1 MAAGVASRVASATFP
16 AFPGAVKD
24 TRQIAFWQ
32 NSPIITKISAVVFI
46 LFAGIVGS
54 IAALAT
60 FQEPGAQNPAAV
72 TAAQQVIQELAAGH
86 FDKIEA
92 QYDARM
98 AAALP
103 PGKLAATWP
112 SLIEQVGAFQSIA
125 SAHTSKVQGLDVVRL
140 ECKFQNAT
148 LDATVAFDSSGK
160 IAGLGFRPHQE
171 EVTAWTPPAYAKE
184 STFTELPLTLENGK
198 FELPGKLTI
207 PKGNGPFPAVV
218 LVQGSGPHDED
229 ETVGPN
235 KPFADLAWG
244 LASRGIAVYRYT
256 KRTQKCGMQSTED
269 PAKLTV
275 EYEVISDARAA
286 VALVAK
292 QPHID
297 PKQVFL
303 LGHSLGAYL
312 APRIAT
318 DDAQIAGI
326 AMLGANTRP
335 LQQVVLEQIHYLA
348 SLNGTPTEDEKKRIT
363 AVEDAVKQIQSPE
376 LKPGDVVPFLGATTY
391 GAYWLDLR
399 GYDPVKTAR
408 KLKIP
413 ILILQGGR
421 DYQVTPSNYE
431 AWATAI
437 GRRSNVTMKIYP
449 DLNHLFMSG
458 TGRSAPTEYEQPG
471 HVSESVIDTIAIW
484 ALPSEKPG
492 TLKQTP

>member
-1 MAAGVASRVASATFP
+1 MRTKAGVVASILLVCLAAS
-16 AFPGAVKD
+16 AFARAGA
-24 TRQIAFWQ
+24 QEAGAQ
-32 NSPIITKISAVVFI
+32 NSAVV
-46 LFAGIVGS
+46 S
-54 IAALAT
+54 
-60 FQEPGAQNPAAV
+60 
-72 TAAQQVIQELAAGH
+72 AAQQVIQELVAGQ
-86 FDKIEA
+86 FDKVEA
-92 QYDARM
+92 QYDAQM

-112 SLIEQVGAFQSIA
+112 SLIEQVGAFQSITNT
-125 SAHTSKVQGLDVVRL
+125 HTSKVQGLNVVRL
-140 ECKFQNAT
+140 VCKFQIAS
-148 LDATVAFDSSGK
+148 LDATVAFDGNGK

-171 EVTAWTPPAYAKE
+171 EVAAWMPPAYAKE
-184 STFTELPLTLENGK
+184 STFTVLALTLENGK

-256 KRTQKCGMQSTED
+256 KRTQQYGLQSSDD

-275 EYEVISDARAA
+275 EDEVISDARAA
-286 VALVAK
+286 VALVTK

-318 DDAQIAGI
+318 DDEQIAGI
-326 AMLGANTRP
+326 AMLAANARP
-335 LQQVVLEQIHYLA
+335 LGQVVLEQIHYLA
-348 SLNGTPTEDEKKRIT
+348 SLNGTPTEAEQKRIT
-363 AVEDAVKQIQSPE
+363 AVEDAVKQIDSPD

-399 GYDPVKTAR
+399 GYDAVKTAR

-421 DYQVTPSNYE
+421 DYQVTPSNFDAWGE
-431 AWATAI
+431 AL

-449 DLNHLFMSG
+449 DLNHLFMAG
-458 TGRSAPTEYEQPG
+458 TAHSTPAEYEQAG
-471 HVSESVIDTIAIW
+471 HVSEAVIDTIAIW
-484 ALPSEKPG
+484 VLPSEKPG

>member
-1 MAAGVASRVASATFP
+1 MMMKAGVLP
-16 AFPGAVKD
+16 
-24 TRQIAFWQ
+24 
-32 NSPIITKISAVVFI
+32 FI
-46 LFAGIVGS
+46 LFVCAVAS
-54 IAALAT
+54 VAAFGAV
-60 FQEPGAQNPAAV
+60 QESGKQNSAAV
-72 TAAQQVIQELAAGH
+72 TAAQQVIQELAAGQ
-86 FDKIEA
+86 FDKVEA

-112 SLIEQVGAFQSIA
+112 SLIEQVGAFQSITN
-125 SAHTSKVQGLDVVRL
+125 AHASKVQGLDVVRL
-140 ECKFQNAT
+140 ECKFQNAS
-148 LDATVAFDSSGK
+148 LEATVAFDSNGK

-171 EVTAWTPPAYAKE
+171 EVAAWTPPAYAKE

-256 KRTQKCGMQSTED
+256 KRTQQYGLQSSDD

-275 EYEVISDARAA
+275 EDEVISDARAA

-303 LGHSLGAYL
+303 IGHSLGAYL

-335 LQQVVLEQIHYLA
+335 LEQVVLEQIHYLA
-348 SLNGTPTEDEKKRIT
+348 SLNGTPTEDEQKRIT
-363 AVEDAVKQIQSPE
+363 AVEDAVKQIESQD

-431 AWATAI
+431 AWAAAI

-449 DLNHLFMSG
+449 GFESPFHGGQRALHPGGVRTGGTRFGSG
-458 TGRSAPTEYEQPG
+458 
-471 HVSESVIDTIAIW
+471 D
-484 ALPSEKPG
+484 
-492 TLKQTP
+492 

>member
-1 MAAGVASRVASATFP
+1 MMMKAGVLP
-16 AFPGAVKD
+16 
-24 TRQIAFWQ
+24 
-32 NSPIITKISAVVFI
+32 FI
-46 LFAGIVGS
+46 LFVCAVAS
-54 IAALAT
+54 VAAFGAV
-60 FQEPGAQNPAAV
+60 QESGKQNSAAV
-72 TAAQQVIQELAAGH
+72 TAAQQVIQELAAGQ
-86 FDKIEA
+86 FDKVEA

-112 SLIEQVGAFQSIA
+112 SLIEQVGAFQSITN
-125 SAHTSKVQGLDVVRL
+125 AHASKVQGLDVVRL
-140 ECKFQNAT
+140 ECKFQNAS
-148 LDATVAFDSSGK
+148 LEATVAFDSNGK

-171 EVTAWTPPAYAKE
+171 EVAAWTPPAYAKE

-235 KPFADLAWG
+235 KPFADMAWG

-256 KRTQKCGMQSTED
+256 KRTQQYGLQSSDD

-275 EYEVISDARAA
+275 EDEVISDARAA

-297 PKQVFL
+297 PKQVL
-303 LGHSLGAYL
+303 LIGHSLGAYL

-335 LQQVVLEQIHYLA
+335 LEQVVLEQIHYLA
-348 SLNGTPTEDEKKRIT
+348 SLNGTPTEDEQKRIT
-363 AVEDAVKQIQSPE
+363 AVEDAVKQIESQD

-431 AWATAI
+431 AWAAAI

-449 DLNHLFMSG
+449 DLNHLFMAGSG
-458 TGRSAPTEYEQPG
+458 HSTPAEYEQAG
-471 HVSESVIDTIAIW
+471 HVSEAVIDTIATW
-484 ALPSEKPG
+484 VLPSEKPG

>member
-1 MAAGVASRVASATFP
+1 MIARIRFVTFIFFTCVAASVVAHGATQENK
-16 AFPGAVKD
+16 A
-24 TRQIAFWQ
+24 Q
-32 NSPIITKISAVVFI
+32 NSSAV
-46 LFAGIVGS
+46 A
-54 IAALAT
+54 
-60 FQEPGAQNPAAV
+60 
-72 TAAQQVIQELAAGH
+72 AAQQVIQELAAGQ

-98 AAALP
+98 ATALP
-103 PGKLAATWP
+103 PGKLAESWR
-112 SLIEQVGAFQSIA
+112 SLNEQVGGFQSVTNP
-125 SAHTSKVQGLDVVRL
+125 HTSKIQGLDVVRL
-140 ECKFQNAT
+140 ECKFQKAA
-148 LDATVAFDSSGK
+148 LDATVAFDANGK

-171 EVTAWTPPAYAKE
+171 ELPAWTPPAYAKV

-198 FELPGKLTI
+198 FELPGKLTV
-207 PKGNGPFPAVV
+207 PMGNGPFPAVV

-256 KRTQKCGMQSTED
+256 KRTQQYGLQSSDD

-275 EYEVISDARAA
+275 DDEVISDARAA

-292 QPHID
+292 QPRID

-303 LGHSLGAYL
+303 IGHSLGAYL

-326 AMLGANTRP
+326 AMLGANARP
-335 LQQVVLEQIHYLA
+335 LEQVVLEQIHYLA
-348 SLNGTPTEDEKKRIT
+348 SLNGTPTEDERKRIT
-363 AVEDAVKQIQSPE
+363 AVEDAVKQIESPE

-421 DYQVTPSNYE
+421 DYQVTPSNFDTWGE
-431 AWATAI
+431 AL

-449 DLNHLFMSG
+449 DLNHLFMAGS
-458 TGRSAPTEYEQPG
+458 GRSAPAEYEQAG
-471 HVSESVIDTIAIW
+471 QVSEAVIDTIATW
-484 ALPSEKPG
+484 VLPSEKPG

>member
-1 MAAGVASRVASATFP
+1 MIAGIRFVTLLLFTCIAAAVAA
-16 AFPGAVKD
+16 PGAAQEGKE
-24 TRQIAFWQ
+24 Q
-32 NSPIITKISAVVFI
+32 NSSAV
-46 LFAGIVGS
+46 A
-54 IAALAT
+54 
-60 FQEPGAQNPAAV
+60 
-72 TAAQQVIQELAAGH
+72 AAQQVIQELAAGQ
-86 FDKIEA
+86 FDKIET

-103 PGKLAATWP
+103 PGKLAESWR
-112 SLIEQVGAFQSIA
+112 SLNEQAGGFQSVTNPHA
-125 SAHTSKVQGLDVVRL
+125 SKIQGLDVIRL
-140 ECKFQNAT
+140 ECKFQKEV
-148 LDATVAFDSSGK
+148 LDATVAFDTNGK
-160 IAGLGFRPHQE
+160 IAGLGFRPHQA
-171 EVTAWTPPAYAKE
+171 EVVAWTSPAYAKV
-184 STFTELPLTLENGK
+184 STFTELALTLPNGK

-207 PKGNGPFPAVV
+207 PMGNGPFPAVV

-256 KRTQKCGMQSTED
+256 KRTQPYGLQSSDD

-275 EYEVISDARAA
+275 EDEVISDARAA
-286 VALVAK
+286 VALVA
-292 QPHID
+292 QQAHIE

-312 APRIAT
+312 APRIAM

-326 AMLGANTRP
+326 AMLAANTRP
-335 LQQVVLEQIHYLA
+335 LEQVVLEQIHYLA
-348 SLNGTPTEDEKKRIT
+348 SLNGTATEEEQKRIT
-363 AVEDAVKQIQSPE
+363 AVEDAVKQIESPD

-421 DYQVTPSNYE
+421 DYQVTPSNFDAWGE
-431 AWATAI
+431 AL

-449 DLNHLFMSG
+449 DLNHMFMAG
-458 TGRSAPTEYEQPG
+458 TGQSVPAEYDQPG
-471 HVSESVIDTIAIW
+471 HVAPAVIDTIAIW
-484 ALPSEKPG
+484 VLPSEKPG

>member
-1 MAAGVASRVASATFP
+1 MRYS
-16 AFPGAVKD
+16 
-24 TRQIAFWQ
+24 RQIDSCF
-32 NSPIITKISAVVFI
+32 NSPKTLRSGAFAII
-46 LFAGIVGS
+46 LFVAVTACAFARGASQVPS
-54 IAALAT
+54 
-60 FQEPGAQNPAAV
+60 AQNPAGV
-72 TAAQQVIQELAAGH
+72 SAAQQVIQELVAGQ
-86 FDKIEA
+86 FDKVEA

-125 SAHTSKVQGLDVVRL
+125 NSHTSKVQGLDVVRL
-140 ECKFQNAT
+140 QCKFLNAS
-148 LDATVAFDSSGK
+148 LDATIAFDSNGK

-171 EVTAWTPPAYAKE
+171 EVAAWTPPAYAKE
-184 STFTELPLTLENGK
+184 STFTELPLTLQNGK

-218 LVQGSGPHDED
+218 LVQGSGPQDED

-256 KRTQKCGMQSTED
+256 KRTQQYGLQSSDD

-275 EYEVISDARAA
+275 EEEVISDARAA

-297 PKQVFL
+297 PKQIFL
-303 LGHSLGAYL
+303 IGHSLGAYL

-326 AMLGANTRP
+326 AMLAANARP
-335 LQQVVLEQIHYLA
+335 LGQVVLEQIHYLA
-348 SLNGTPTEDEKKRIT
+348 SLNGTPTEAEQKRIT
-363 AVEDAVKQIQSPE
+363 AVEDAVKQIDSPD

-399 GYDPVKTAR
+399 SYDPVKTAR

-421 DYQVTPSNYE
+421 DYQVTPSNFDAWGE
-431 AWATAI
+431 AL

-449 DLNHLFMSG
+449 DLNHLFMAG
-458 TGRSAPTEYEQPG
+458 TGHSAPTEYEQPG
-471 HVSESVIDTIAIW
+471 HVAEEVIDTIAIW
-484 ALPSEKPG
+484 VLPSEKPG

>member
-1 MAAGVASRVASATFP
+1 MRETPQVESRCNTPETFRSGVAAL
-16 AFPGAVKD
+16 
-24 TRQIAFWQ
+24 
-32 NSPIITKISAVVFI
+32 I
-46 LFAGIVGS
+46 LFLCVAICAFACG
-54 IAALAT
+54 AT
-60 FQEPGAQNPAAV
+60 QEAGAQNPGAV
-72 TAAQQVIQELAAGH
+72 RAAQQVIQELVAGQ
-86 FDKIEA
+86 FEKVEA
-92 QYDARM
+92 QYDAQM

-103 PGKLAATWP
+103 TGKLAATWP
-112 SLIEQVGAFQSIA
+112 TLIEQVGPFQSIA
-125 SAHTSKVQGLDVVRL
+125 NTHTSKVQGLDVVRL
-140 ECKFQNAT
+140 ECKFQNSS
-148 LDATVAFDSSGK
+148 LDATVAFDSNGK

-171 EVTAWTPPAYAKE
+171 EVAAWTPPGYAKE

-198 FELPGKLTI
+198 FELPGKLSI

-235 KPFADLAWG
+235 KTFADLAWG
-244 LASRGIAVYRYT
+244 LASRGVAVYRYT
-256 KRTQKCGMQSTED
+256 KRTQQYGLQSSDD

-275 EYEVISDARAA
+275 EDEVISDARAA
-286 VALVAK
+286 VVLVAK

-297 PKQVFL
+297 SKQVFL

-335 LQQVVLEQIHYLA
+335 LGEVVLEQIHYLG
-348 SLNGTPTEDEKKRIT
+348 SLNGTPTEAEQKRIT
-363 AVEDAVKQIQSPE
+363 AVEDAVKQIESPD

-399 GYDPVKTAR
+399 GYDAVKTAR

-413 ILILQGGR
+413 VLILQGGR
-421 DYQVTPSNYE
+421 DYQVTPSNFDAWGE
-431 AWATAI
+431 AL

-449 DLNHLFMSG
+449 DLNHLFMAG
-458 TGRSAPTEYEQPG
+458 TGHSAPSEYEQPG
-471 HVSESVIDTIAIW
+471 HVAVAVIDTIATW
-484 ALPSEKPG
+484 VLPSEKPG

>member
-1 MAAGVASRVASATFP
+1 MMKAGVASFILLVCLGANLFALGAAQEP
-16 AFPGAVKD
+16 AK
-24 TRQIAFWQ
+24 Q
-32 NSPIITKISAVVFI
+32 NS
-46 LFAGIVGS
+46 
-54 IAALAT
+54 
-60 FQEPGAQNPAAV
+60 AAV
-72 TAAQQVIQELAAGH
+72 TAAQQVIQELVAGH
-86 FDKIEA
+86 FEKIEA

-103 PGKLAATWP
+103 PGKLATTWP
-112 SLIEQVGAFQSIA
+112 SLIEQVGAFESVTNT
-125 SAHTSKVQGLDVVRL
+125 HTTKVQGLDVVRL
-140 ECKFQNAT
+140 ECKFQNAV
-148 LDATVAFDSSGK
+148 LDATVALDANGK

-171 EVTAWTPPAYAKE
+171 EVPAWTPPAYAKV
-184 STFTELPLTLENGK
+184 SSFTELPLTLENGK

-207 PKGNGPFPAVV
+207 PMGNGPFPAVV

-256 KRTQKCGMQSTED
+256 KRTQQYGLQSSED
-269 PAKLTV
+269 PTKLTV
-275 EYEVISDARAA
+275 EEEVISDARAA

-292 QPHID
+292 QPHIE

-326 AMLGANTRP
+326 AMLGANARP
-335 LQQVVLEQIHYLA
+335 LAQVVLEQIHYLA
-348 SLNGTPTEDEKKRIT
+348 SLNGTPTEAEQKRIT
-363 AVEDAVKQIQSPE
+363 AVEDAVKQIDSPD

-399 GYDPVKTAR
+399 GYDAVKTAR

-421 DYQVTPSNYE
+421 DYQVTPSNFDAWGE
-431 AWATAI
+431 AL

-449 DLNHLFMSG
+449 DLNHLFMAG
-458 TGRSAPTEYEQPG
+458 TGHSAPAEYEQPG
-471 HVSESVIDTIAIW
+471 HVAEEVIDTIAIW
-484 ALPSEKPG
+484 VLPSEKPG